1 MDNMTPRFS
10 VPDVPTNDPALDRE
24 ASEQKSRERDIAQYA
39 TWMSGKWAALRQN
52 ADIMGIMSCG
62 PRAVAGMVGMMM
74 SDMGARLDDVA
85 LVTADLVLV
94 EIPREALPMVDEF
107 KRRALRAALMTD
119 AGRADAIADCISDI
133 TRLAQR
139 FEQFERE
146 HNDAIT
152 DIQTDIGN
160 VAERVGEFETAIKEA
175 GTQEAGHGL

>member
-62 PRAVAGMVGMMM
+62 PRAVAGMVGMML

-119 AGRADAIADCISDI
+119 AVSSLCSAVKPSGRTALRSSTAALRI
-133 TRLAQR
+133 
-139 FEQFERE
+139 RE
-146 HNDAIT
+146 P
-152 DIQTDIGN
+152 
-160 VAERVGEFETAIKEA
+160 ETHKS
-175 GTQEAGHGL
+175 